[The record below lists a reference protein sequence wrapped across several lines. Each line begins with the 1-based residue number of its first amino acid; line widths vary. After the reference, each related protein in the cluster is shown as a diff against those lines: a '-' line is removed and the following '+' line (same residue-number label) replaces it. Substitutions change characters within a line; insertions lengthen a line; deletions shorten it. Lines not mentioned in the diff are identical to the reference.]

1 MLTAFFVTPRQ
12 EDSTRAI
19 VLPCT
24 GLQGI
29 HTAPEPRYER
39 RPALLHF
46 SATNLQHHHKYPG
59 LLPIPAGT
67 KWNRS
72 DPTTHED
79 HFNLPACWGGT
90 KAEAEA
96 MRAKKAKRRIIL
108 GNSICNMETKGY
120 KSKSQSGG
128 RPAQVPA
135 ERKSRRRRRQKAEGR
150 RRSID
155 ESHRRRALQVGR
167 SPGSFF
173 GTDVAWT
180 HSTRRSALDMKRREE
195 TDGRRDEKTDD
206 KRHTYVR
213 LRTVVTN
220 ERNEPHTE
228 YRTNPAARRPTN
240 RPTIL
245 CAYVLASR

>member
-1 MLTAFFVTPRQ
+1 MTARGCRVLTAFFVTPRQ

-29 HTAPEPRYER
+29 HTAPEPRYEL
-39 RPALLHF
+39 RPALLHS

-96 MRAKKAKRRIIL
+96 MRAKRAKRRIIL
-108 GNSICNMETKGY
+108 EIVY
-120 KSKSQSGG
+120 
-128 RPAQVPA
+128 VIW
-135 ERKSRRRRRQKAEGR
+135 RRRVIRVRVSRGGVQRRFRQSARAEGAEGR
-150 RRSID
+150 RRKAGDDRSTKAIVVARFKWD
-155 ESHRRRALQVGR
+155 DLRVLSSALTWLGLIR
-167 SPGSFF
+167 L
-173 GTDVAWT
+173 DD
-180 HSTRRSALDMKRREE
+180 RRSLY
-195 TDGRRDEKTDD
+195 EK
-206 KRHTYVR
+206 
-213 LRTVVTN
+213 
-220 ERNEPHTE
+220 
-228 YRTNPAARRPTN
+228 
-240 RPTIL
+240 
-245 CAYVLASR
+245 